1 MYDVIVSGAG
11 PAGST
16 CAEVLAKAG
25 YNVALIEKDSN
36 WRKPC
41 GGAIN
46 YKVFNIYPQLRK
58 LNLPKIN
65 GILMYSADY
74 HKLDFRLKSDRY
86 GAILDRLEF
95 DTILRN
101 TAINSGAELFDKNFS
116 FDFINKN
123 DKKVG
128 IKAKTPSGIKEYYG
142 KIIVVADGVS
152 SKLALKS
159 GLRSKWKMED
169 LGMGK
174 CAIIEGG
181 HKLDQEFIYT
191 FFMSFKG
198 YGWIFPIG
206 DKRLNI
212 GVTTFGEANSKY
224 NINTLFTEFLKNPHV
239 KDYISSPNYK
249 IIWEG
254 SYPYPVGGVLE
265 KSLYSDNLM
274 LVGDNGGFVSPI
286 SGEGISPSIISGKI
300 AAETAINALQEENYS
315 KTNLKKYKSHSE
327 IKSIIRSFKL
337 KLSMLKFFYSN
348 DGANFNRML
357 ELAEKDTE
365 FKIHV
370 VNLFLSKSLPP
381 KDFLAKIK
389 SIK

>member
-1 MYDVIVSGAG
+1 MHDVIVSGAG

-16 CAEVLAKAG
+16 CAKTLAKAG
-25 YNVALIEKDSN
+25 YNVALIEKDST

-46 YKVFNIYPQLRK
+46 YNVFNMYPQLKK

-74 HKLDFRLKSDRY
+74 HKLDFKLETDRY
-86 GAILDRLEF
+86 GAIIDRLEF
-95 DTILRN
+95 DNLLRN
-101 TAINSGAELFDKNFS
+101 TAIDAGAELFDKNFS
-116 FDFINKN
+116 FDFITKN

-128 IKAKTPSGIKEYYG
+128 IKTKTPSGIKEYYG

-159 GLRSKWKMED
+159 GLKSKWKVED
-169 LGMGK
+169 LGIGK
-174 CAIIEGG
+174 CAIMEGG
-181 HKLDQEFIYT
+181 HQLEQELIYS
-191 FFMSFKG
+191 FFMPFKG

-206 DKRLNI
+206 EKRFNI

-224 NINTLFTEFLKNPHV
+224 NINNLYTEFLKNTQV
-239 KDYISSPNYK
+239 KNYITDLNYK

-254 SYPYPVGGVLE
+254 SFPYPVGGILK
-265 KSLYSDNLM
+265 KSLYSNNLM
-274 LVGDNGGFVSPI
+274 LIGDNGGFVSPI
-286 SGEGISPSIISGKI
+286 SGEGIPSSIISGKI
-300 AAETAINALQEENYS
+300 AAETAINALQEENY
-315 KTNLKKYKSHSE
+315 TTTILKKYKSHPE
-327 IKSIIRSFKL
+327 IKRIIRSFKV
-337 KLSMLKFFYSN
+337 KLSMLKFFYEN
-348 DGANFNRML
+348 DGANFNRVL
-357 ELAEKDTE
+357 ELAEEDLE

-381 KDFLAKIK
+381 KNFLSKLKDLA
-389 SIK
+389 